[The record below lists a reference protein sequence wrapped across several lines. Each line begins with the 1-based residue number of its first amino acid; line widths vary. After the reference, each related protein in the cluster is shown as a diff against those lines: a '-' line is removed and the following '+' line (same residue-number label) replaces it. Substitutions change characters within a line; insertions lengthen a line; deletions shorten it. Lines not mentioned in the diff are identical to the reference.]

1 MMAGNPSLVENC
13 RAGASPAWA
22 TGAVALQFYDV
33 GRFPESGRG
42 AALVA
47 IMAESKAHKRP
58 NLPCAWYFALYRAS
72 GCLISLQLTAR
83 VCPATR
89 KSKRSRIAQGI

>member
-1 MMAGNPSLVENC
+1 MEMNQETKHQATTAWHRRQMMAGNLSLVENC

-33 GRFPESGRG
+33 GRRG

-72 GCLISLQLTAR
+72 RSLISL
-83 VCPATR
+83 
-89 KSKRSRIAQGI
+89 